1 MLKKAY
7 VEITNCCNLACSFC
21 PKTRRAPRTM
31 SAQEFDLVLSRLE
44 GYVQYVYLHLMGE
57 PLLHPELS
65 SFFALAGARGMKVCI
80 TTNGT
85 LLEKRADE
93 LLNAG
98 SLHKISVSLHSFE
111 GNDGAVEQ
119 ELAYLEQVWDFAE
132 KAAKKGV
139 IVALRLWND
148 GGADARNG
156 EILDFLRS
164 RTGND
169 WPEMRNGSFLLRD
182 HLYLERAG
190 KFEWPDLSANESG
203 AQFCYG
209 LRDQLGVLV
218 DGRSCPAASTT
229 RATFRWGISSP
240 SRLRKSSKVRA
251 RARCARSFRSED
263 PPKISAAAAVLP
275 RASINKTYERTLGKL
290 NCDDRAASCV
300 V

>member
-7 VEITNCCNLACSFC
+7 VEITNRCNLACSFC
-21 PKTRRAPRTM
+21 PKTKREPRTM
-31 SAQEFDLVLSRLE
+31 SAQEFGLVLSRLE
-44 GYVQYVYLHLMGE
+44 GYVQYVYLHVMGE
-57 PLLHPELS
+57 PLLHPELTTL
-65 SFFALAGARGMKVCI
+65 FALAKARDMKICI

-85 LLEKRADE
+85 LLQKRSSEE
-93 LLNAG
+93 L
-98 SLHKISVSLHSFE
+98 S
-111 GNDGAVEQ
+111 
-119 ELAYLEQVWDFAE
+119 YLTQVWNFAE

-164 RTGND
+164 RTGDN

-190 KFEWPDLSANESG
+190 KFDWPDLSAGESG

-218 DGRSCPAASTT
+218 DGTVVPCCLDHEGDVALGNLFTQPLTEILTS
-229 RATFRWGISSP
+229 
-240 SRLRKSSKVRA
+240 
-251 RARCARSFRSED
+251 
-263 PPKISAAAAVLP
+263 P
-275 RASINKTYERTLGKL
+275 RACALREGFSRRKPAEELCRRCGFAARFNK
-290 NCDDRAASCV
+290 
-300 V
+300 

>member
-31 SAQEFDLVLSRLE
+31 SAEEFDLVLSRLE

-57 PLLHPELS
+57 PLLHPALS

-111 GNDGAVEQ
+111 GNDGADEQ
-119 ELAYLEQVWDFAE
+119 ELAYLEQVWNFAE
-132 KAAKKGV
+132 KAAQKGV

-148 GGADARNG
+148 GGADTRNG
-156 EILDFLRS
+156 EILDFLRA

-169 WPEMRNGSFLLRD
+169 WPEMRSGSFLLRD
-182 HLYLERAG
+182 QLYLERAG

-209 LRDQLGVLV
+209 LRDQLGILA
-218 DGRSCPAASTT
+218 DGTVVPCCLDHEGDIPLGNLFTQ
-229 RATFRWGISSP
+229 P
-240 SRLRKSSKVRA
+240 L
-251 RARCARSFRSED
+251 SE
-263 PPKISAAAAVLP
+263 ILESP
-275 RASINKTYERTLGKL
+275 RACALREGFSQRRPAEELCRRCGFAARFNK
-290 NCDDRAASCV
+290 
-300 V
+300 

>member
-31 SAQEFDLVLSRLE
+31 SAEEFDLVLSRLE

-132 KAAKKGV
+132 KAAK
-139 IVALRLWND
+139 
-148 GGADARNG
+148 
-156 EILDFLRS
+156 
-164 RTGND
+164 
-169 WPEMRNGSFLLRD
+169 
-182 HLYLERAG
+182 RASS
-190 KFEWPDLSANESG
+190 WRCASG
-203 AQFCYG
+203 TTAV
-209 LRDQLGVLV
+209 R
-218 DGRSCPAASTT
+218 T
-229 RATFRWGISSP
+229 RATAKFSTFC
-240 SRLRKSSKVRA
+240 A
-251 RARCARSFRSED
+251 RAREMTG
-263 PPKISAAAAVLP
+263 PKCE
-275 RASINKTYERTLGKL
+275 T
-290 NCDDRAASCV
+290 AASSCATTCI
-300 V
+300 

>member
-1 MLKKAY
+1 
-7 VEITNCCNLACSFC
+7 
-21 PKTRRAPRTM
+21 M
-31 SAQEFDLVLSRLE
+31 SAEEFDLVLSRLE

-85 LLEKRADE
+85 LLEKRSDE
-93 LLNAG
+93 LLAAG

-164 RTGND
+164 RTGSD

-182 HLYLERAG
+182 
-190 KFEWPDLSANESG
+190 
-203 AQFCYG
+203 
-209 LRDQLGVLV
+209 
-218 DGRSCPAASTT
+218 
-229 RATFRWGISSP
+229 
-240 SRLRKSSKVRA
+240 RKS
-251 RARCARSFRSED
+251 
-263 PPKISAAAAVLP
+263 
-275 RASINKTYERTLGKL
+275 
-290 NCDDRAASCV
+290 V